1 MPSLKHDIR
10 ILKALAH
17 LHRFAIIDILFECDC
32 LYLSFLKTKLKE
44 RKISTSNTL
53 LSHNLKVLI
62 QNNLIIRKRTG
73 REMMYVLNPKYCG
86 NGTINLLTLKLIK
99 KNI

>member
-1 MPSLKHDIR
+1 MVSTKHDIK

-17 LHRFAIIDILFECDC
+17 LHRFIIIDILFEHDSI
-32 LYLSFLKTKLKE
+32 YLSSLKTKLKE

-62 QNNLIIRKRTG
+62 LNNLIIRKRTG
-73 REMMYVLNPKYCG
+73 REMIYILNPKYCS
-86 NGTINLLTLKLIK
+86 NGIINLLTLKLE